1 MFRARAKYEPRGI
14 PGARSE
20 THKRTRKQTQT
31 RQRKRT
37 REGSSRYTL
46 ASRSETAVNLFRKFI
61 VELEAMRGELR
72 PTKNPKACL
81 KVKSSASYFK
91 DKVIQRKYNKSHVAL
106 TKNETLPLVPLPFY
120 LFLLSLF
127 VLHCPFSRSTIST
140 NNIGY
145 LS

>member
-1 MFRARAKYEPRGI
+1 
-14 PGARSE
+14 
-20 THKRTRKQTQT
+20 
-31 RQRKRT
+31 
-37 REGSSRYTL
+37 
-46 ASRSETAVNLFRKFI
+46 
-61 VELEAMRGELR
+61 MRGELR

-81 KVKSSASYFK
+81 KVKSFASYFK

-106 TKNETLPLVPLPFY
+106 TKNETLPLVLLLFY